1 MSISN
6 FHTIIF
12 YVYNYLE
19 ISQLILYSIMS
30 KSNASAKNRRAF
42 GGNPPPPT
50 QLNAPQ
56 SQSQA
61 QSATPN
67 GFTLQQVIAVI
78 DKRLVSLETFV
89 NDTKENNSK
98 KVHSEF
104 IVNKNQLGPIPES
117 DNSIQE
123 VLNEFNTRFE
133 ILAEEI
139 GTLKEIVLKLQSYTM
154 DVNKTLLEERI
165 HILSDLGS
173 STNQDGEPQLFELI
187 QHNTDPSQES
197 ENVTTS
203 IDLKTL
209 VKEEFATSSE

>member
-1 MSISN
+1 MSIFN

-56 SQSQA
+56 SQA
-61 QSATPN
+61 QSATTN

-104 IVNKNQLGPIPES
+104 IVNKNQLGSIPES

-173 STNQDGEPQLFELI
+173 STNQENEPQLFELI
-187 QHNTDPSQES
+187 QNNNMNPSMES
-197 ENVTTS
+197 ENVNTS
-203 IDLKTL
+203 MDLHAL
-209 VKEEFATSSE
+209 VKEEFSTNSE